1 MNKHII
7 SIFKSFL
14 LISIFYS
21 CNTSIV
27 KEEDKPNFIIFLADD
42 ISWDDFGCYGN
53 EFIQTPNID
62 NLASEGMKFNNM
74 YLTTSSCSPSRN
86 SIMTGRYP
94 HNTGAPELHTEP
106 PLDMI
111 SLAEELKKGGYYT
124 VSSGKFHLGDYVRR
138 GFDMIYEER
147 DVNGP
152 GGEDK
157 WVSSLEERPMN

>member
-1 MNKHII
+1 
-7 SIFKSFL
+7 
-14 LISIFYS
+14 
-21 CNTSIV
+21 
-27 KEEDKPNFIIFLADD
+27 
-42 ISWDDFGCYGN
+42 
-53 EFIQTPNID
+53 
-62 NLASEGMKFNNM
+62 
-74 YLTTSSCSPSRN
+74 
-86 SIMTGRYP
+86 MTGRYP

-157 WVSSLEERPMN
+157 WVSNLEERPMNKPFFFMVCLI